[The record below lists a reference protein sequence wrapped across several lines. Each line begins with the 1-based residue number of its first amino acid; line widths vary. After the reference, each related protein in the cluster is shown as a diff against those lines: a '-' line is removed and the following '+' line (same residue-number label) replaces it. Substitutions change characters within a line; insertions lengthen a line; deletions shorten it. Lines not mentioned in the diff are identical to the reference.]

1 MDQFLPPVKDMIF
14 ALEEI
19 VGKGNLKSNPHFEDF
34 DSDFLETI
42 YESASE
48 IASEI
53 IAPTNKNGDEQGV
66 SLSGNKVTV
75 PDGYAEA
82 YNAYVEGGWPTLSCN
97 PNYGGQGMPT
107 TISMPIN
114 EMVMGA
120 NFSWAHLVLLTNSA
134 IRAID
139 AHANKELKDLYLEKL
154 ITGHYSGTMNLTEP
168 QAGSDL
174 SVLNTVAE
182 PNGDSFKISGQ
193 KIFIT
198 WGEHELSENI
208 IHLVLARLPDA
219 PEGVKGISL
228 FLVPKFHVN
237 KDGTLGER
245 NDVKA
250 ISLEHK
256 LGIHGCATCVMSF
269 EDATGYLV
277 GNPNEGLACMFT
289 MMNDARIGVAC
300 ESVAIAERAYQQ
312 ALSYAKERV
321 QGTVHSESKRVTIIH
336 HPDVRRMLL
345 TMRSQIEVMRALV
358 YVATAEMDLSDLS
371 ETDKKLSHK
380 IKADLLTPITKGW
393 CSEICQE
400 ITSLG
405 IQIHGGMGY
414 VEETGAAQHYRDS
427 RITTIYEGTTAI
439 QANDL
444 IGRKFIKDKGQGL
457 LALISEMKNSVDDF
471 DLIDDDLETASQEL
485 HNQIE
490 RTENIITFIL
500 SEEKHREYL
509 SGAVSFHFLMMLG
522 TLIGGWLAVR
532 SIEISLK
539 ALQSDSIDSDFYE
552 AKLISSKFFVLSIL
566 PKVNFYADSIEKG
579 ADLVME
585 MKEELF

>member
-19 VGKGNLKSNPHFEDF
+19 VGKGNLKSNPHFEEF

-345 TMRSQIEVMRALV
+345 TMKSQIEVMRALV

-371 ETDKKLSHK
+371 ETEKKLSHK
-380 IKADLLTPITKGW
+380 VKADLLTPITKGW

-457 LALISEMKNSVDDF
+457 LALISEIKNSVDDF

-509 SGAVSFHFLMMLG
+509 SGAVSFYFLMMLG

>member
-19 VGKGNLKSNPHFEDF
+19 VGKGNLKSNPHFEEF

-154 ITGHYSGTMNLTEP
+154 VTGHYSGTMNLTEP

-269 EDATGYLV
+269 EEATGYLV

-500 SEEKHREYL
+500 SGEKHREYL
-509 SGAVSFHFLMMLG
+509 SGAVSFYFLMMLG

>member
-19 VGKGNLKSNPHFEDF
+19 VGKGNLKSNPHFEEF

-500 SEEKHREYL
+500 SGEKHREYL
-509 SGAVSFHFLMMLG
+509 SGAVSFYFLMMLG

>member
-19 VGKGNLKSNPHFEDF
+19 VGKGNLKSNPHFEEF

-500 SEEKHREYL
+500 SGEKHREYL
-509 SGAVSFHFLMMLG
+509 SGAVSFYFLMMLG
-522 TLIGGWLAVR
+522 TLIGGWIAVR

>member
-14 ALEEI
+14 VLEEI
-19 VGKGNLKSNPHFEDF
+19 VGKGNLKSNPHFEEF
-34 DSDFLETI
+34 DSDFLKTI
-42 YESASE
+42 YESAAE

-53 IAPTNKNGDEQGV
+53 IAPTNKNGDKQGV

-82 YNAYVEGGWPTLSCN
+82 YNAYVEGGWPTISCN
-97 PNYGGQGMPT
+97 PDYGGQGMPT

-134 IRAID
+134 IRAVD

-154 ITGHYSGTMNLTEP
+154 ITGYYSGTMNLTEP

-174 SVLNTVAE
+174 SVMNTIAE

-193 KIFIT
+193 KVFIT

-228 FLVPKFHVN
+228 FLVPKIKVN
-237 KDGTLGER
+237 KDGSLGDR
-245 NDVKA
+245 NNLHALSV
-250 ISLEHK
+250 EHK

-269 EDATGYLV
+269 EEAEGFLV
-277 GNPNEGLACMFT
+277 GEPNQGLACMFT

-300 ESVAIAERAYQQ
+300 ESVAIAERSYQQ

-321 QGTVHSESKRVTIIH
+321 QGTIGSKDERVTIIH

-358 YVATAEMDLSDLS
+358 YVATAEMDLSELDQI
-371 ETDKKLSHK
+371 DKKLAHK
-380 IKADLLTPITKGW
+380 VKADLLTPIAKGW
-393 CSEICQE
+393 CSEVCQE

-414 VEETGAAQHYRDS
+414 VEETGAAQHYRDA

-444 IGRKFIKDKGQGL
+444 IGRKFIKDKGEGL
-457 LALISEMKNSVDDF
+457 LTLIEEMKKSVDDF
-471 DLIDDDLETASQEL
+471 DLTKDDLAMASQEF
-485 HNQIE
+485 NNVIS
-490 RTENIITFIL
+490 RTENISTFIL
-500 SEEKHREYL
+500 SEEKNREYL
-509 SGAVSFHFLMMLG
+509 SGSVGFNFLMMLG
-522 TLIGGWLAVR
+522 TLIGGWLAAR

-539 ALQSDSIDSDFYE
+539 ALESDSIDSDFYK
-552 AKLISSKFFVLSIL
+552 AKLISSKFFILNIL